1 MPNKCPHCGQGMSEK
16 LYKVTAGYYQTSD
29 YFVLA
34 TSENEA
40 EEVVRKQVRHFVH
53 PKADVTGIEVA
64 DFLR

>member
-40 EEVVRKQVRHFVH
+40 EEVVRKQVRQVVH
-53 PKADVTGIEVA
+53 PEADVTGIEVT
-64 DFLR
+64 DLLR